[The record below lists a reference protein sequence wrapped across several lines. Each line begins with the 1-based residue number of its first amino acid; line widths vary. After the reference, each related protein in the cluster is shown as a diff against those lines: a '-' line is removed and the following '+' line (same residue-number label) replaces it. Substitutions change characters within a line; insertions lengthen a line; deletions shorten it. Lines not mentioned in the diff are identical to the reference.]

1 MTLANSEAKP
11 SVFDLKKKTKQERS
25 CALCEIIATSESG
38 LNAHLNGKKHKIKEA
53 MQNRKICKSNTKSEK
68 IVNVKANDT
77 VDTFMVQ
84 KSRNE
89 SRSEEKLAKTMVDNE
104 VNAIKLKNEDTA
116 NKEAE
121 KISVLTK
128 ERKVERLWCEICQI
142 SIFSKAMMKDHIKG
156 EKHSKKMNFFE
167 QKNVSSRS

>member
-11 SVFDLKKKTKQERS
+11 FVFDLKKKTKQEWS
-25 CALCEIIATSESG
+25 CALCEIKATGESG
-38 LNAHLNGKKHKIKEA
+38 LNAHLNGKKHKTKEA

-84 KSRNE
+84 KSRTE
-89 SRSEEKLAKTMVDNE
+89 SRSKEKLAETMVDNK

-116 NKEAE
+116 NKETE

-128 ERKVERLWCEICQI
+128 ERKFERLWCEICQI
-142 SIFSKAMMKDHIKG
+142 STFSKAMMEGHIKG
-156 EKHSKKMNFFE
+156 EKT
-167 QKNVSSRS
+167 